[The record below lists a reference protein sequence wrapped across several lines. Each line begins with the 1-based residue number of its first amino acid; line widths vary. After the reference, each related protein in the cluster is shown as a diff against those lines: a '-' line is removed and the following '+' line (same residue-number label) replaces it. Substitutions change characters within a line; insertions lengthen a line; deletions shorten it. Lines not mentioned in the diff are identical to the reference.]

1 MKFNNKFK
9 IDSRYI
15 TLLLVSIP
23 LAIIFY
29 FAIVVR
35 GDREKEILSN
45 HFKVIGEIIEIGGNI
60 VKVEYEINGRKYVYN
75 DGKPYKNLV
84 ESENYECFVSK
95 KDIKN
100 AIILYYN
107 PHIDTNDYNYDTIKP
122 SRLNPL
128 FENERHI
135 LYNYII
141 NGVEF
146 ERIQSYE
153 LGKRPKIFT
162 NLIVIYRVDNP
173 SIGYLI
179 QEKKTN
185 IN

>member
-35 GDREKEILSN
+35 GDREMEILSN
-45 HFKVIGEIIEIGGNI
+45 HFKVIGEIVNVRYKVVE
-60 VKVEYEINGRKYVYN
+60 VEYEINGRKYVYN

-95 KDIKN
+95 KDNTN
-100 AIILYYN
+100 AIILYSR
-107 PHIDTNDYNYDTIKP
+107 PIIDTFKYNYDTINATHIEYL
-122 SRLNPL
+122 SNEIEIL
-128 FENERHI
+128 FDYEVKGQE
-135 LYNYII
+135 Y
-141 NGVEF
+141 
-146 ERIQSYE
+146 ERIQNYFLE
-153 LGKRPKIFT
+153 KMPKNF
-162 NLIVIYRVDNP
+162 NHLKVVYRVENP